1 MMFKILG
8 PLALTTADHE
18 EFSARTR
25 EARILGVLLL
35 QRSRSVQVDSLI
47 DMLYDDR
54 PPATARQQ
62 VQNCA
67 AKLRQRI
74 AGWTGTDALR
84 IVGSG
89 YVLTVAEEQVDAL
102 AFERRLA
109 QARAAAT
116 RGDHREAAT
125 AYGEALSLW
134 RGEVLG
140 DSVLGHFAPM
150 KARLMELRRLA
161 VEEWLEVEFRIAAR
175 R

>member
-1 MMFKILG
+1 MMFRILG

-35 QRSRSVQVDSLI
+35 QRSRSVRVDSLI

-89 YVLTVAEEQVDAL
+89 YALTVAEDQVDAL
-102 AFERRLA
+102 A
-109 QARAAAT
+109 
-116 RGDHREAAT
+116 
-125 AYGEALSLW
+125 
-134 RGEVLG
+134 
-140 DSVLGHFAPM
+140 
-150 KARLMELRRLA
+150 
-161 VEEWLEVEFRIAAR
+161 
-175 R
+175 